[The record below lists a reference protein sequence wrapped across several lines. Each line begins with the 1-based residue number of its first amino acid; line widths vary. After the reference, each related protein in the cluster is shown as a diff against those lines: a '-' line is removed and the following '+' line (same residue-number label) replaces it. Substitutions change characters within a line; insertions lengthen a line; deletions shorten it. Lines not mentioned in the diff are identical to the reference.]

1 MELPVANTGIIK
13 PTLMEK
19 WNRQKRLYH
28 KYRYVYPLILPGFIF
43 FLVFKIAPMWGLI
56 FAFKDYNPFAG
67 LLKSEW
73 IGFENF
79 IDFFS
84 NQFFYMMFRNT
95 LVISLMDLFLYF
107 PAPIILALLLSEVR
121 SAKFKRLTQSIVY
134 MPHFLSWVVISGI
147 TFFMLSSDIGL
158 VNKVIVN
165 GGGEPVVFL
174 SDPKLFW
181 WVILAQNTWKE
192 IGWGTIL
199 FLAAIS
205 QIDPV
210 QYEAATID
218 GASRFQK
225 LLNVTIPSILPTI
238 IVLFILRIGNIL
250 DVGFEQV
257 LLMGNPYVR
266 DVAEVFDTYSYRQG
280 ISQGNFSIAI
290 TVGIFKSVGGL
301 IMVMLSN
308 HIVKRLG
315 HSGIY

>member
-1 MELPVANTGIIK
+1 MQFPAAYNKLSK
-13 PTLMEK
+13 PTLWEK
-19 WNRQKRLYH
+19 WKKQKRLYH

-43 FLVFKIAPMWGLI
+43 FLIFKIAPMWGLI
-56 FAFKDYNPFAG
+56 FAFKDYNPYVG

-73 IGFENF
+73 VGFQNF

-84 NQFFYMMFRNT
+84 NQFFYIMFRNT
-95 LVISLMDLFLYF
+95 LVISLMDLLLYF

-121 SAKFKRLTQSIVY
+121 SEKFKRLSQSIVY

-158 VNKVIVN
+158 VNKVIVE
-165 GGGEPVVFL
+165 GGGEPVSFL

-181 WVILAQNTWKE
+181 WVILGQNTWKE
-192 IGWGTIL
+192 VGWGTIL

-218 GASRFQK
+218 GANRFQK

-238 IVLFILRIGNIL
+238 IVLFILRIGNIM

-257 LLMGNPYVR
+257 LLMGNPFVR
-266 DVAEVFDTYSYRQG
+266 DVAEVFDTYAYRQG
-280 ISQGNFSIAI
+280 INQGNFSIAI
-290 TVGIFKSVGGL
+290 TVGIFKGVGGL

-308 HIVKRLG
+308 HIVKKLG

>member
-1 MELPVANTGIIK
+1 MELHVANTGIIQ

-73 IGFENF
+73 VGFENF
-79 IDFFS
+79 TDFFS

-107 PAPIILALLLSEVR
+107 PAPIILALLLSEIR

-165 GGGEPVVFL
+165 GGGEPVAFL

-308 HIVKRLG
+308 HIVKKLG